1 MRKQKNLF
9 QLKEQEKSPEKQL
22 MKQKQTVYQIEF
34 KATVIRMLTDIRKR
48 TDEHNENFNKE
59 LKNIKKNQLELKNTV
74 IEMKYTRR
82 N

>member
-48 TDEHNENFNKE
+48 IDERNENFNKE